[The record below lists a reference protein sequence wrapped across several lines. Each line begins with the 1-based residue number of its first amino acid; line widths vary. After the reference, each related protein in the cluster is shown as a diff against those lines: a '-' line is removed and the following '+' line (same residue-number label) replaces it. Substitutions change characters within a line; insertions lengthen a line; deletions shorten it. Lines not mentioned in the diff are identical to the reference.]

1 MFRLVRHLSRTFI
14 ILKNM
19 YVVVNK
25 EKLEGRY
32 FGVMNELPDGRV
44 YIPISEMRQV
54 GSLLGVDIIGSARE
68 LKGLISVLTEKKK
81 GGDR

>member
-1 MFRLVRHLSRTFI
+1 
-14 ILKNM
+14 M
-19 YVVVNK
+19 YVVVNR

>member
-1 MFRLVRHLSRTFI
+1 
-14 ILKNM
+14 M
-19 YVVVNK
+19 YVVVDR

-68 LKGLISVLTEKKK
+68 LKGLISVQTENKK

>member
-1 MFRLVRHLSRTFI
+1 
-14 ILKNM
+14 M
-19 YVVVNK
+19 YVVVDR

-32 FGVMNELPDGRV
+32 FGIMNELPDGRV

>member
-1 MFRLVRHLSRTFI
+1 
-14 ILKNM
+14 M
-19 YVVVNK
+19 YVVVDK

-32 FGVMNELPDGRV
+32 FGVMNKLPDGRV

-68 LKGLISVLTEKKK
+68 LKGLISVLAEKKE
-81 GGDR
+81 GGNR

>member
-1 MFRLVRHLSRTFI
+1 
-14 ILKNM
+14 M

-68 LKGLISVLTEKKK
+68 LKGLISVQTEKEK

>member
-1 MFRLVRHLSRTFI
+1 
-14 ILKNM
+14 M

-68 LKGLISVLTEKKK
+68 LKELISVLTEKKK

>member
-1 MFRLVRHLSRTFI
+1 
-14 ILKNM
+14 M

>member
-1 MFRLVRHLSRTFI
+1 
-14 ILKNM
+14 M

-68 LKGLISVLTEKKK
+68 LKGLISVQTENKK

>member
-1 MFRLVRHLSRTFI
+1 
-14 ILKNM
+14 M

-68 LKGLISVLTEKKK
+68 LKGLISALTENKK

>member
-1 MFRLVRHLSRTFI
+1 
-14 ILKNM
+14 M
-19 YVVVNK
+19 YVVVDR